1 MSVNALRVDAL
12 DSSMDSG
19 AMLSCVPPNV
29 RPVESGSRPPRTISL
44 ARSTTRGSNPPMRIS
59 ELHVG
64 MAVIHPQHGPGTVK
78 SVAEHGA
85 EVLFNDGRRPLDPEA
100 AGLVPA
106 EPQASLTALSLPLQ
120 DLIERTVDSLVD
132 RLGLEQP
139 DSAVRELAPRWKS
152 GKIVLHPHDPALA
165 TKEVELEQ
173 FFHKIVLIRNN
184 LRVLEQKINASEVL
198 TSAEK
203 FDWQQYLTR
212 IYGSLTTFNILF
224 KEKESQF

>member
-1 MSVNALRVDAL
+1 MKIA
-12 DSSMDSG
+12 
-19 AMLSCVPPNV
+19 
-29 RPVESGSRPPRTISL
+29 
-44 ARSTTRGSNPPMRIS
+44 

-64 MAVIHPQHGPGTVK
+64 MAVIHPQHGSGTVK
-78 SVAEHGA
+78 AVAEHGA
-85 EVLFNDGRRPLDPEA
+85 EVLFNDGRRPIDPEV

-106 EPQASLTALSLPLQ
+106 EAHASLSALSLPLDQ
-120 DLIERTVDSLVD
+120 LIARTVEALTD
-132 RLGLEQP
+132 RLGLEKP
-139 DSAVRELAPRWKS
+139 DASVNELGTRWN
-152 GKIVLHPHDPALA
+152 GGRMVLHPRDPALA
-165 TKEVELEQ
+165 TKEIDLDQ
-173 FFHKIVLIRNN
+173 FFHKIVMVRNN